1 MVDYPEYWHCII
13 GPIKR
18 KNLWEG
24 FKHKSFGIDKQMRIP
39 VENAFIDLTGK
50 DANYCYS
57 GWGINEDRKK
67 ILNYINSLN
76 KDNIFYQ
83 EILKRV
89 KKLEKVINLDIY

>member
-1 MVDYPEYWHCII
+1 MIDYPEYWHCII

-24 FKHKSFGIDKQMRIP
+24 FTYKSFGIDKQMRIP

-76 KDNIFYQ
+76 KDNYFYQ

-89 KKLEKVINLDIY
+89 KKLEKDINLDIY